1 MYDGEVYAPN
11 EVAYAPQASYPQ
23 NVYKPAPAPL
33 APAPYVPAP
42 TPIAPAPYNS
52 APLAP
57 APYKPAPTPAPVTYT
72 TTTPYT
78 APTTTGK
85 SNF

>member
-23 NVYKPAPAPL
+23 TVYQPAPPVSYKPAPAPPVSYK
-33 APAPYVPAP
+33 PAP
-42 TPIAPAPYNS
+42 

-78 APTTTGK
+78 APPTTGK
-85 SNF
+85 SNS